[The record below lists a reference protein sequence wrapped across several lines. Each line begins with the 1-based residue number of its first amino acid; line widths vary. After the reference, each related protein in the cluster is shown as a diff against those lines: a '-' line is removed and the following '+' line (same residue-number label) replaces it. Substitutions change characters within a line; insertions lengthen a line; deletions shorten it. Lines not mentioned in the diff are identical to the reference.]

1 MAGTLLCVGV
11 LACTATL
18 SLSLVTAGSAAVF
31 SQNLAGVADAAAL
44 AAADAA
50 SGAVEGEPCAR
61 AAEVAGA
68 GAAQIVACDLDE
80 LVVTVTVGGA
90 FGRFAATA
98 SARAGPPR

>member
-11 LACTATL
+11 VACAATL
-18 SLSLVTAGSAAVF
+18 SLSLVTAGSAAAF

-61 AAEVAGA
+61 AAQI
-68 GAAQIVACDLDE
+68 AATSAARIAACDRDE
-80 LVVTVTVGGA
+80 LVVTVTVTGA
-90 FGRFAATA
+90 FGWLTATA